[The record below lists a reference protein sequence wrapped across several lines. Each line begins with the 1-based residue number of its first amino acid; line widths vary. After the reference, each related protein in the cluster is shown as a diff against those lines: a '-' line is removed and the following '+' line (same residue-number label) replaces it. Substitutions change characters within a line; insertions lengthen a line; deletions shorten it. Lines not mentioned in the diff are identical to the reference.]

1 MGCICS
7 SAPNEDQI
15 QFELPENKIRN
26 KNLSIK
32 ESVNNFMSTFKDKI
46 KDFGENMTKEE
57 FESIIPKEIQ
67 KIMKENPLKINSDN
81 LNEKYNY
88 EIEPIQFN
96 NGNVYQGQWNK
107 DFKMHGLGKYYLS
120 NDKVFAEG
128 IWEKGELIFGRVF
141 LPKGDIY
148 EGEIKNSE
156 FNGKGKL
163 MSNNGDTYDGDFV
176 NGEKTGYGKIVFS
189 DGTIYEGNLEKG
201 EFKGKGHMIWK
212 NGYDYTGEFKGPILN
227 GKGKLSVS
235 DGDIYEGDFEN
246 NLFHG
251 KGKYTYAKSG
261 NIYEGEFQ
269 YGVKKGKGIF
279 TTQEYKYDGNWDN
292 DLPCGF
298 GNVTNLKNNGIMKCI
313 WRYGKMA
320 EEPTF
325 EQVNEDDYNSIDLN
339 IIKPEE
345 MNLSTKGLPH
355 LDIVENDSTQYKIG
369 ESLSFLKLE

>member
-15 QFELPENKIRN
+15 QFELPDKGKNK
-26 KNLSIK
+26 KNASIK
-32 ESVNNFMSTFKDKI
+32 ESINEFTSTFKEKL
-46 KDFGENMTKEE
+46 KDYGEYMTKDE

-67 KIMKENPLKINSDN
+67 KYMRENPLKINTEN
-81 LNEKYNY
+81 LKEKNNY
-88 EIEPIQFN
+88 EIEPMQFK
-96 NGNVYQGQWNK
+96 NGNIFKGQWNK
-107 DFKMHGLGKYYLS
+107 DFKMHGQGNYFLRQ
-120 NDKVFAEG
+120 DKVFAEG
-128 IWEKGELIFGRVF
+128 IWENGELMHGRVY
-141 LPKGDIY
+141 LPNGDIY

-163 MSNNGDTYDGDFV
+163 ISNNGDIYDGDFE
-176 NGEKTGYGKIVFS
+176 NGEKTGFGKIIFS

-201 EFKGKGHMIWK
+201 EFNGKGHMIWK
-212 NGYDYTGEFKGPILN
+212 NGYDYNGEFKGPTLN
-227 GKGKLSVS
+227 GKGKLSFE

-269 YGVKKGKGIF
+269 YGIKKGKGFFI
-279 TTQEYKYDGNWDN
+279 TQEYKYDGNWDN

-298 GNVTNLKNNGIMKCI
+298 GNVINLKNNGIVKCI

-320 EEPTF
+320 EEPTYEF
-325 EQVNEDDYNSIDLN
+325 ENEDDINSIDLN

-345 MNLSTKGLPH
+345 MNLNTKGLPH

-369 ESLSFLKLE
+369 ESFSFL

>member
-7 SAPNEDQI
+7 IAPNEEQI
-15 QFELPENKIRN
+15 QFDLPDTKINK
-26 KNLSIK
+26 KNPSIK
-32 ESVNNFMSTFKDKI
+32 ESNNESISIFKEKL
-46 KDFGENMTKEE
+46 KDYGDYLTKEE
-57 FESIIPKEIQ
+57 FESNIPKEIQ
-67 KIMKENPLKINSDN
+67 KYMTENPFEKNRIDLKENSI
-81 LNEKYNY
+81 Y
-88 EIEPIQFN
+88 EIEPIQFKN
-96 NGNVYQGQWNK
+96 SNIYKGQWNK
-107 DFKMHGLGKYYLS
+107 DFKMHGLGNYYLM

-128 IWEKGELIFGRVF
+128 IWENGELIYGRVF
-141 LPKGDIY
+141 LPNGDIY

-163 MSNNGDTYDGDFV
+163 ISNNGDIYDGDFE
-176 NGEKTGYGKIVFS
+176 NGEKTGFAKLIFS

-212 NGYDYTGEFKGPILN
+212 DGYDYNGEFKGAILN
-227 GKGKLSVS
+227 GKGKLCFK

-261 NIYEGEFQ
+261 NTYEGEFQ

-298 GNVTNLKNNGIMKCI
+298 GNVTNLKNNGIVKCI

-320 EEPTF
+320 EEPTY
-325 EQVNEDDYNSIDLN
+325 ENANKDDFNSIDLN

-345 MNLSTKGLPH
+345 MNLNTKTLSH

-369 ESLSFLKLE
+369 DSISFL

>member
-1 MGCICS
+1 MGCICAS
-7 SAPNEDQI
+7 SPNEEQI

-26 KNLSIK
+26 KNISTK
-32 ESVNNFMSTFKDKI
+32 ESINNFISTFKDKI
-46 KDFGENMTKEE
+46 KDFGENITKEE

-67 KIMKENPLKINSDN
+67 EYMKEKPLNINSDN
-81 LNEKYNY
+81 LEEKYSY

-107 DFKMHGLGKYYLS
+107 DFKMHGLGKYYLL

-128 IWEKGELIFGRVF
+128 IWEKGELTNGRVF
-141 LPKGDIY
+141 LPNGDIY
-148 EGEIKNSE
+148 EGQIKNSE

-163 MSNNGDTYDGDFV
+163 ISNNGDIYDGDFE
-176 NGEKTGYGKIVFS
+176 NGEKTGYGKIKFS

-201 EFKGKGHMIWK
+201 EFKGKGHMNWK
-212 NGYDYTGEFKGPILN
+212 NGYDYNGEFKGPILN
-227 GKGKLSVS
+227 GKGKLSFI

-261 NIYEGEFQ
+261 DIYEGEFQ

-298 GNVTNLKNNGIMKCI
+298 GNVINFKNNGIMKCI

-320 EEPTF
+320 EEPTY
-325 EQVNEDDYNSIDLN
+325 EQVNEDDFNSIDLN

-345 MNLSTKGLPH
+345 MNLNTKGLPH

-369 ESLSFLKLE
+369 GSFSFL

>member
-1 MGCICS
+1 MGCICAS
-7 SAPNEDQI
+7 SPNEEQI

-26 KNLSIK
+26 KNISTK
-32 ESVNNFMSTFKDKI
+32 ESINNFISTFKDKI
-46 KDFGENMTKEE
+46 KDFGENITKEE

-67 KIMKENPLKINSDN
+67 EYMKENPLNINSDN
-81 LNEKYNY
+81 LEEKYSY

-107 DFKMHGLGKYYLS
+107 DFKMHGLGKYYLL

-163 MSNNGDTYDGDFV
+163 ISNNGDIYDGDFE
-176 NGEKTGYGKIVFS
+176 NGEKTGYGKITFS

-201 EFKGKGHMIWK
+201 EFKGKGHMNWK
-212 NGYDYTGEFKGPILN
+212 NGYDYNGEFKGPILN
-227 GKGKLSVS
+227 GKGKLSFI

-261 NIYEGEFQ
+261 DIYEGEFQ

-298 GNVTNLKNNGIMKCI
+298 GNVINLKNNGIMKCI

-320 EEPTF
+320 EEPTY
-325 EQVNEDDYNSIDLN
+325 EQVNEDDFNSIDLN

-345 MNLSTKGLPH
+345 MNLNTKGLPH

-369 ESLSFLKLE
+369 GSFSFL